1 MADLNRLARLRGNA
15 AIVSAGTSGFTMTV
29 MKSTEGLVADSVK
42 ECLDGVPVTKGDVDG
57 LIISMGYPL
66 GVNYDRTAE
75 ALGLAVPFVHE
86 TWAHG
91 RFTNSGLQEGV
102 MAINAGFASTVL
114 LIAAGAWAKGRQRPR
129 GGGGG
134 EASRAAG
141 GAHGEVPWVG
151 LAGATGGA
159 AMSMSRYFARYGGSS
174 EDLGAIALAQRKHA
188 ELNPG
193 AIMRKPISLQD
204 YLDSPYIIEPLRRF
218 DCSLVSEGAVCLLMT
233 SAERARDLSDS
244 PVYLTGTQTIRAGR
258 NEHSFGLPGQ
268 GIFTMDE
275 YTYEADDT
283 ALSMAG
289 VDLGDVDTI
298 GIYDAFSVQTLVT
311 LERMGFCK
319 PGEGLSWIQD
329 GRIELGG
336 ELPLN
341 TSGGHLSEAHVGGW
355 NQVVELVRQ
364 LQGRCGARQVHGA
377 EVAMY
382 AHSAGDATIFAT
394 RVE

>member
-1 MADLNRLARLRGNA
+1 MADLNRLATLRGKA
-15 AIVSAGTSGFTMTV
+15 AIVSAGSSAFTMDVT
-29 MKSTEGLVADSVK
+29 KSSEGLVADSVK
-42 ECLDGVPVTKGDVDG
+42 ECLSGIPVSKTDVDG

-91 RFTNSGLQEGV
+91 RFTNSALQTGA

-129 GGGGG
+129 GGGGEG
-134 EASRAAG
+134 SRAAG

-151 LAGATGGA
+151 LAAAMGGA

-174 EDLGAIALAQRKHA
+174 EDLGAIAVAQRKHA
-188 ELNPG
+188 QFNPG
-193 AIMRKPISLQD
+193 AIMRKPMTTQD
-204 YLDSPYIIEPLRRF
+204 YLDSPYIIDPLRRF

-233 SAERARDLSDS
+233 TAERARDLTDT
-244 PVYLTGTQTIRAGR
+244 PVYLTGMQAIRAGR

-275 YTYEADDT
+275 YNYEADDT

-289 VDLGDVDTI
+289 LDHGDVDCI

-319 PGEGLSWIQD
+319 PGEGISWIQG

-355 NQVVELVRQ
+355 NQVAELVHQ
-364 LQGRCGARQVHGA
+364 LQGACGPRQVEGA

-382 AHSAGDATIFAT
+382 AHSAGDATILAT
-394 RVE
+394 RVD